1 MIFQEKM
8 IIQQDQ
14 TRLFLK
20 LWNTEIVLKLSFD
33 FLLKNFDCS
42 IMFKCLKSIIIVY
55 RII

>member
-42 IMFKCLKSIIIVY
+42 IIFRCLKSIIIVY